1 MAGFPVQKL
10 AFLPGDTPQEVVD
23 AYTAAF
29 QAVTERGDFADISSK
44 RVGKYPVFVGDGSK
58 VGAANCDKR
67 RRQRQGLCPEL
78 AQRSLWCRA
87 ELSPNTTA
95 RAPMSGARFSKHKI
109 IYERRPLWRFSP
121 PLFLRSVTRGV

>member
-1 MAGFPVQKL
+1 M

-58 VGAANCDKR
+58 AALQTATNVDDNAKAYVLNWLKEAY
-67 RRQRQGLCPEL
+67 GVEL
-78 AQRSLWCRA
+78 
-87 ELSPNTTA
+87 N
-95 RAPMSGARFSKHKI
+95 
-109 IYERRPLWRFSP
+109 
-121 PLFLRSVTRGV
+121 